1 MKRKIKLEPRKRPK
15 QARSLQMKEDILTAA
30 IRVLEGCG
38 APKFTT
44 IRVAEAAGIS
54 VGSLY
59 QYFPN
64 KESLLFSLHEREM
77 RKSWDFVRT
86 VLADEKRSAREK
98 VRSITHH
105 FFEAEAGEPP
115 QMRILLE
122 DVQSYFRD
130 TKEYREL
137 AAEVGSGF
145 REFISKVISA
155 KKNIEF
161 SADLLM
167 TTIEGI
173 GKSVAGRGYTS
184 QEIRK
189 WSAACAEMNG
199 VRQQYPACRSL
210 TIN

>member
-1 MKRKIKLEPRKRPK
+1 MKRNIKLEPRKRPK

-30 IRVLEGCG
+30 IRVLERYG

-44 IRVAEAAGIS
+44 IRVAEEAGIS

-64 KESLLFSLHEREM
+64 KESLLFSLHEREI

-86 VLADEKRSAREK
+86 ILEDEKWSAREK
-98 VRSITHH
+98 VRRVTHH
-105 FFEAEAGEPP
+105 FFEVESGEPP
-115 QMRILLE
+115 QMRILIE

-130 TKEYREL
+130 TKEHRAL
-137 AAEVGSGF
+137 TAEVGSGF
-145 REFISKVISA
+145 REFISKVIPSR
-155 KKNIEF
+155 KNIDF

-167 TTIEGI
+167 TTIESI
-173 GKSVAGRGYTS
+173 GKSVASRGYTS

-189 WSAACAEMNG
+189 WSTACAEMIS
-199 VRQQYPACRSL
+199 RYLR
-210 TIN
+210 IE